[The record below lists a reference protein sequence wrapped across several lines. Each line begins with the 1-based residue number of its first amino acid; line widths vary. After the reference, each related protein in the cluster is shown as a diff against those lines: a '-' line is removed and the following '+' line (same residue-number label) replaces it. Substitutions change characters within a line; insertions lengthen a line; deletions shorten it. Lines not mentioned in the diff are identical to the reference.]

1 MAGAPKK
8 WRKILYEDQGVA
20 DNYVDVSF
28 LDELKKNLYTR
39 SYSYQTLLVESG
51 TVTQQLSSV
60 SIFVVS
66 FMYMEEKGLSPQ
78 LLVLVTSLVTLA
90 MYSVNILVTDDPV
103 NHRSTRTYVD
113 DVKTAVLFL
122 GISFILSP
130 VLVSLTET
138 VSTDTI
144 YAMTTIMLLANLLFH
159 DYSASPNRVP
169 GALSLSAAMFAVP
182 GALSL
187 SAAMFASVCLASR
200 LHTPWHA
207 FATVTFSFQLFALWP
222 ILRCRLQRYFSI
234 RGQVT
239 MTTTITAATFSVLVS
254 MTTVGAVLYTIAF
267 LFITF
272 VCPAWLICLLPY
284 KNNIYGPWD
293 EAEIREADQEKEG
306 EEEPR

>member
-1 MAGAPKK
+1 MIVKMAGVPK
-8 WRKILYEDQGVA
+8 WRKILYENQGVP
-20 DNYVDVSF
+20 DNYVDESF

-39 SYSYQTLLVESG
+39 TYSYQTLLVESG
-51 TVTQQLSSV
+51 AITQQLSSV

-66 FMYMEEKGLSPQ
+66 FMYMEEKWLSPQ
-78 LLVLVTSLVTLA
+78 LLVLVTSLATLA
-90 MYSVNILVTDDPV
+90 LYFVNILVTDNTLED
-103 NHRSTRTYVD
+103 RSNRTYVD

-138 VSTDTI
+138 ISTDTI

-159 DYSASPNRVP
+159 DYTAAPNR
-169 GALSLSAAMFAVP
+169 VP

-222 ILRCRLQRYFSI
+222 VLRCRLQRYFSI
-234 RGQVT
+234 RGQLS
-239 MTTTITAATFSVLVS
+239 MTTTITAATFSALAS
-254 MTTVGAVLYTIAF
+254 MTTVGAVLYAVAF
-267 LFITF
+267 LFVTF
-272 VCPAWLICLLPY
+272 VCPAWLISLQRF

-293 EAEIREADQEKEG
+293 EAEIKVEKE
-306 EEEPR
+306 EEKEPR